1 MPTFPAHV
9 VLEVFVKCF
18 TPWVLQESDRVGLN
32 ILATATIPKQNTNET
47 RSENMITVIIKFGE
61 YHFDT

>member
-18 TPWVLQESDRVGLN
+18 TPWVLHESDRVRLN
-32 ILATATIPKQNTNET
+32 ILATAAIPKQNTNET

>member
-9 VLEVFVKCF
+9 VLEVFVKCS
-18 TPWVLQESDRVGLN
+18 TPWVLHESDRVRLN